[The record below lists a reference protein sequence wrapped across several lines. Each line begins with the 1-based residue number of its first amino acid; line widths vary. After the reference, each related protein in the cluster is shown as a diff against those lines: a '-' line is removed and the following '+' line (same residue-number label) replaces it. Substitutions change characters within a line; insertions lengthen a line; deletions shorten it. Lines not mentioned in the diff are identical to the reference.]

1 MSVKVAV
8 RVRPFNDREKEL
20 NSTCVVDME
29 NPVTILKAHGKEEER
44 RFTFDYSL
52 WSFDQFTTEPNGYL
66 KPSGAKYADQQYV
79 FKEVG
84 QRVLDNA
91 YEGYHCCLFAYGQT
105 GSGKSYSMIG
115 YGENRGIV
123 PVACEELFKRIGQ
136 KKEGEEFEVHASM
149 LEIYNEEIQDLTIDA
164 NTRPK
169 GGLKVR
175 ESPLLGVFV
184 DKVKKNFVEDYQQVQ
199 RVMDLGTKNRTIAA
213 TQMNATSSR
222 AHTVITLEFKQKIT
236 KDGIT
241 VEKLSMINLVDLAGS
256 ERQDKTGATGARLK
270 EAVNINLSLT
280 TLGQVISAL
289 AENSEGG
296 KKFVPYRNS
305 SLTRILQNA
314 LGGNS
319 QTIMICAVS
328 PSSDNYEETLST
340 LRYADQAKKIKNKPV
355 VNESETDKLIRELK
369 EENERLKKLL
379 AEKGVPSSL
388 GEETQDSELDELEAN
403 VRALDNKIA
412 EETTT
417 AEEKKKESEK

>member
-1 MSVKVAV
+1 MAV